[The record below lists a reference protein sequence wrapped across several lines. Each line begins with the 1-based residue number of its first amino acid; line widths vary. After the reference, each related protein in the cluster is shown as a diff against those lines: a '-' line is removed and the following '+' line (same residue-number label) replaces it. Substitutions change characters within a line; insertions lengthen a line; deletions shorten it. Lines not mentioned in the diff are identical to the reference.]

1 MRVWTLH
8 PKYLDTQGLLALWRE
23 TLLAQK
29 VLRGET
35 KGYRTHPQLIR
46 FRTCSDPLAAIGSY
60 LQHVASEASGRGYA
74 FDGSKIGAQG
84 SCNLIEE
91 TDGQLLYE
99 WKHLKRKL
107 ALRNPRKLEE
117 LKDVSNPEPNPL
129 FFIVPGNIRDWEKQ
143 PPPRLA

>member
-8 PKYLDTQGLLALWRE
+8 PQYLDTQGLVALWRE

-35 KGYRTHPQLIR
+35 KGYRNHPQLIR
-46 FRTCSDPLAAIGSY
+46 FRACNDPVAAIGSY
-60 LQHVASEASGRGYA
+60 LQHVASEASERGYA
-74 FDGSKIGAQG
+74 FDSSKIGAQG

-91 TDGQLLYE
+91 TEGQLLYE
-99 WKHLKRKL
+99 LKHLKRKL

-117 LKDVSNPEPNPL
+117 LKDVSLPEPNPL
-129 FFIVPGNIRDWEKQ
+129 FIIVPGNIRGWEKQ
-143 PPPRLA
+143 SLPRLA